1 VPHFIATQITGGL
14 KKRGAAW
21 PRIMLGGD
29 EMTIAFDA
37 PDGIDGQNSGQNRRQ
52 EWDTGASGGGLEWA
66 RISGRNSRL
75 QREFPDNSGSLLTK
89 VIEGEIIPRLLL
101 AHRNLNALPKES
113 AERLLSC
120 EAFARL
126 VLVSE
131 VDEIVA
137 DLESLLNSGVA
148 LESVFCEL
156 LAPVA
161 RKLGKFWQ
169 QDVCSFTDVTLALLR
184 LHGVLHRIGRRQAGN
199 PFRAIG
205 RRAFFAPV
213 PGEHHTFGVSVMEEF
228 FHHAGWETS
237 CDLTPTAAGIVH
249 KAATESLDIIGFCV
263 GCQESLDPL
272 SDLIEKTRDV
282 SRNRDLAIMV
292 GGGLFVDNQDLA
304 ARFGNATIVADGVN
318 AVRIAEETMSRL
330 PHCGRARK
338 IA

>member
-1 VPHFIATQITGGL
+1 
-14 KKRGAAW
+14 
-21 PRIMLGGD
+21 
-29 EMTIAFDA
+29 MTIAFDA
-37 PDGIDGQNSGQNRRQ
+37 PDGIGDQNSGQPRRQ
-52 EWDTGASGGGLEWA
+52 DRDTGSSGGGLEWS
-66 RISGRNSRL
+66 RIAGRNSKF
-75 QREFPDNSGSLLTK
+75 QRKFPDNSGSLLTK
-89 VIEGEIIPRLLL
+89 VIEGEIIPRLFL
-101 AHRNLNALPKES
+101 AHSSLQAPPKDYTGHLP
-113 AERLLSC
+113 C
-120 EAFARL
+120 DAFARL

-131 VDEIVA
+131 PDEIVA
-137 DLESLLNSGVA
+137 DIESLLDNA
-148 LESVFCEL
+148 ITLESIFSEL

-161 RKLGKFWQ
+161 HKLGELWLADF
-169 QDVCSFTDVTLALLR
+169 CSFADVTLALSR
-184 LHGVLHRIGRRQAGN
+184 LHSVLHHISRRHAGS
-199 PFRAIG
+199 PFRAVG
-205 RRAFFAPV
+205 RRAYFAPV
-213 PGEHHTFGVSVMEEF
+213 PGEQHTFGVAVMEEI

-237 CDLTPTAAGIVH
+237 CDHTPTAAGILH
-249 KAATESLDIIGFCV
+249 RAATESLDIIGFCV